1 MTSLPRSTPEAQGV
15 DSSGIAAF
23 LSACAGSGLEL
34 HSLMLVRH
42 GFVIAESWWHP
53 YSSDKRH
60 MLFSLSKSFTATAIG
75 LAVAEGRLS
84 LDDTVVSFFPEKAP
98 AIVSENLAAMRV
110 HDLLTMSTGHAVEP
124 MSGLRAET
132 NDWVSSFL
140 AVDVPHAPGTHFLY
154 NSLATYMLSAILH
167 KLTGERLLDYLT
179 PRLFVPLGI
188 TDPTW
193 EQCPLGIDTGG
204 WGLSVCTEDIAKFG
218 QLYLSDGIWDGA
230 RLLPEGWVANATKKH
245 IANGDNPESDW
256 AQGYGFQF
264 WRCRHGA
271 YRGDGAFGQYCVVLP
286 EQGAVLAITSGVK
299 DMQAVLNHAWA
310 QLLPAFGGRGE
321 LTKPAGMGRVF
332 SGTYAFPENDQGLK
346 TLQIESTESQ
356 LALTVDEHTL
366 TGGFGA
372 WLPGETS
379 FRQWHG
385 KPHTTAGAAAWSDD
399 NTTLTLRLCSVE
411 TPFIAEAVC
420 RFEGESVT
428 FTYSLNASFGPTEFA
443 PLVGDSQYGR

>member
-15 DSSGIAAF
+15 DSAGIAAF
-23 LSACAGSGLEL
+23 LAACASSGLEL

-75 LAVAEGRLS
+75 LAVGEGQLS
-84 LDDTVVSFFPEKAP
+84 LDDKVISFFPEKAP
-98 AIVSENLAAMRV
+98 AHVSENLAAMRV

-132 NDWVSSFL
+132 NDWVASFL
-140 AVDVPHAPGTHFLY
+140 AADVPHAPGTHFLY
-154 NSLATYMLSAILH
+154 NSLATYMLSAILQ
-167 KLTGERLLDYLT
+167 KLTGERLRDYLT

-188 TDPTW
+188 ENPTW
-193 EQCPLGIDTGG
+193 EQCPLGVDTGG
-204 WGLSVCTEDIAKFG
+204 WGLSVRTEDIAKFG
-218 QLYLSDGIWDGA
+218 QLYLSDGIWNDE
-230 RLLPEGWVANATKKH
+230 RLLPEGWVANATQKH
-245 IANGDNPESDW
+245 ISNGDDPHSDW

-271 YRGDGAFGQYCVVLP
+271 YRGDGAFGQFCIVFP

-299 DMQAVLNHAWA
+299 EMQGVLNHVWA
-310 QLLPAFGGRGE
+310 SLLPTFGGQRE
-321 LTKPAGMGRVF
+321 LQKPVGAGRIF
-332 SGTYAFPENDQGLK
+332 SATYSFPENDQGLSQ
-346 TLQIESTESQ
+346 LQIHSDEERLMLS
-356 LALTVDEHTL
+356 VDEHTL
-366 TGGFGA
+366 IGGFGV

-385 KPHTTAGAAAWSDD
+385 KPHKTAGAATWNQAQ
-399 NTTLTLRLCSVE
+399 NTLILRLCSIE
-411 TPFIAEAVC
+411 TPFIAEAIC
-420 RFEGESVT
+420 EFEGECVT
-428 FTYSLNASFGPTEFA
+428 LRYGLNASFGPTEFA
-443 PLVGDSQYGR
+443 PLVGQKLA